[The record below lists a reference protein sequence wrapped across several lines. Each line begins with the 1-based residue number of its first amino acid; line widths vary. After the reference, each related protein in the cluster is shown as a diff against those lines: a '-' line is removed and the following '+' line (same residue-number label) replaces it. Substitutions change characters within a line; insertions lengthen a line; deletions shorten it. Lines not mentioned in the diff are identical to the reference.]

1 MILIFDEGKRLEV
14 VQAIERVREGILW
27 KPGKGMSHLLKR
39 INLGHLVPGTTLE
52 EYNRIISSIVR
63 DADAKVYV
71 YIYGKTFYVTVTTS
85 IDNTIWLVM
94 MGVDGVLE
102 TAFPPREPENYLA
115 NSMFIYVG
123 LVKDLL

>member
-1 MILIFDEGKRLEV
+1 MFDEGKRLEII
-14 VQAIERVREGILW
+14 QAIEQVREGILW
-27 KPGKGMSHLLKR
+27 KPGKGMAHLLKR
-39 INLGHLVPGTTLE
+39 INLGHLDPSTTIE
-52 EYNRIISSIVR
+52 EYNIIISSIVR

-71 YIYGKTFYVTVTTS
+71 YTYGKTFYPTVTSS

-102 TAFPPREPENYLA
+102 TAFPPKEPESYLA